1 MGVNLSKGGTAQ
13 MPGIAKAL
21 VALGWRAAGGVGV
34 GPDLDASALLLDRHG
49 RVLSDRHFVFYNN
62 LRSPDGSVEH
72 SGDDRI
78 GSDGGD
84 CETIRVDLDNVPVR
98 CTRIA
103 FVASIHLG
111 EVNGRNFG
119 QVRDAYIRV
128 VDEKSGVEL
137 VRYDLTDAAA
147 DYPAVIFGELFLR
160 EGSWFFRAVEK
171 GDRGGLRGIITKFGV
186 AVDE

>member
-128 VDEKSGVEL
+128 VDETTGAEL
-137 VRYDLTDAAA
+137 VRYDLTEAAA
-147 DYPAVIFGELFLR
+147 GYPAVVFGELFR
-160 EGSWFFRAVEK
+160 QGSGWRFRAIEE
-171 GDRGGLRGIITKFGV
+171 GFAGGLAAVVTSFGV
-186 AVDE
+186 EVAR